1 MQGLSFLASLSD
13 MCLLY
18 EDYAGD
24 NFAEKGR
31 EMQKIFALK
40 AIIERFLL
48 NFRQEKSPESKRL
61 RA

>member
-1 MQGLSFLASLSD
+1 

-40 AIIERFLL
+40 AIIERFLM